1 MCLDGDAQIDW
12 VLGANSVV
20 GGWVGGSAM
29 GGCEFGCV
37 FCFCFSVVVLV

>member
-20 GGWVGGSAM
+20 GGWVGSGWVRANLV
-29 GGCEFGCV
+29 V
-37 FCFCFSVVVLV
+37 FFDFVFLWWF